1 MKDATAKLW
10 VQRLAPYR
18 TPDDRRA
25 SFEVV
30 LTIGLFVAL
39 WVVMWSLLG
48 ISELAILA
56 LSIPTAGLM
65 VRLFIIQHDCGHA
78 AMFSSSKWN
87 DRVGRAL
94 GILTLTPY
102 DYWRRSH
109 ALHHSASGNLDR
121 RGIGDIDTLTVD
133 EYLALSRIGRMKYR
147 LYRHPLVM
155 FGLGPAYLFLLQ
167 HRLPL
172 TALKEDRAALR
183 NVIGTNIGI
192 LVVWVGLALLIG
204 VGPFL
209 LIQLPVTLIGA
220 SIGVWLFYVQHQFDP
235 THWDRSPDWNREHA
249 ALHGSSFYDLP
260 RPLMWMTGNIGIHHV
275 HHLSSRIPFHRLP
288 QVLRDFPELKSI
300 GRLTLWQSI
309 KCVPLA
315 LWDEKAR
322 RLISFRQLRA
332 HPAA

>member
-30 LTIGLFVAL
+30 LTIGLFVGL
-39 WVVMWSLLG
+39 WVAMWSLIG

-56 LSIPTAGLM
+56 LTIPTAGLM

-133 EYLALSRIGRMKYR
+133 EYLALSRMGRIKYR

-183 NVIGTNIGI
+183 NVIATNVGI

-260 RPLMWMTGNIGIHHV
+260 KPLMWMTGNIGIHHV

-288 QVLRDFPELKSI
+288 QVMRDFPELKQI

-332 HPAA
+332 QPAA